1 MLGFWEMMDRA
12 LTGEFMSESEFDMQ
26 RFVPAL
32 DEVKKKYKIKCDFNT
47 PVPCEDALA
56 DTLFEAGVELYSRVG
71 TYCTDTE
78 RIIRFTKDEI
88 QTALINAPNNVY
100 IGEGKQRKV
109 LSSRKPDDETVPWCY
124 LGAVGGPVSDERL
137 FLSIM
142 QAYALIPL
150 VDSIT
155 TPTIVKYKGTE
166 VRAYSPYELA
176 VSIRSS
182 KLAREACQRVHKPGL
197 AFMNSIASSVSDTA
211 KIAGSV
217 FDLRPS
223 DGWLIGGASDFK
235 INYQRLNE
243 IAFVLEYGGHISGET
258 SPCLGGF
265 CGGAEG
271 VAIANVAY
279 HLQAL
284 MVLRGSYQVTLPFH
298 YQNGSNSMQPLL
310 WVLSASSQAIS
321 RNSHFPF
328 FTIPKVL
335 AGPLEPMTF
344 YETAATVSA
353 LVASGS
359 HIEALSTH
367 KNSTVDLQ
375 TPEGPAFAS
384 EVAHA
389 VVGIPRK
396 EINRIVLTLL
406 DEYKDRIE
414 NPPRGKSYP
423 EAYDIDA
430 AVPFPATKKIYNEM
444 KKKIK
449 NKFGFKFKY

>member
-1 MLGFWEMMDRA
+1 MTNEEKSGIYLQR
-12 LTGEFMSESEFDMQ
+12 LTKQFGKILAVDDISVHVGEGEF
-26 RFVPAL
+26 L
-32 DEVKKKYKIKCDFNT
+32 
-47 PVPCEDALA
+47 
-56 DTLFEAGVELYSRVG
+56 TLL
-71 TYCTDTE
+71 
-78 RIIRFTKDEI
+78 
-88 QTALINAPNNVY
+88 
-100 IGEGKQRKV
+100 
-109 LSSRKPDDETVPWCY
+109 
-124 LGAVGGPVSDERL
+124 
-137 FLSIM
+137 
-142 QAYALIPL
+142 
-150 VDSIT
+150 
-155 TPTIVKYKGTE
+155 
-166 VRAYSPYELA
+166 
-176 VSIRSS
+176 RSS
-182 KLAREACQRVHKPGL
+182 GC
-197 AFMNSIASSVSDTA
+197 
-211 KIAGSV
+211 
-217 FDLRPS
+217 
-223 DGWLIGGASDFK
+223 
-235 INYQRLNE
+235 
-243 IAFVLEYGGHISGET
+243 GET

-271 VAIANVAY
+271 VA
-279 HLQAL
+279 
-284 MVLRGSYQVTLPFH
+284 
-298 YQNGSNSMQPLL
+298 MQPLL